1 MPNSYVDYSSATSDQ
16 VDNGFIFAFPF
27 LSDDEGNPLIDVY
40 VEGVKLASNLFTIS
54 SNGSTTKAVINAGS
68 VVAGNAVKV
77 ARNSSTEDPLVDFV
91 DGSVLTEDT
100 LDLSYKHGFYL
111 SQEAAEGSGGQLLS
125 KKGGTDFDAE
135 ENKITNLADPTD
147 AQDAAT
153 KAYVDTQDNAVKAEL
168 NATIDALTLA
178 DFTGNA
184 LDKDLDVNG
193 YRLVNVG
200 NPLNATDGVNKQY
213 VAGVADQLS
222 LGTGNPPGVSKF
234 TGTGSQTDFVL
245 TFSSNHS
252 NSSAYLVT
260 LDGVVQD
267 PADYSL
273 VGGTNDI
280 RFTTPPALGV
290 EIIVIERGYR
300 NAFSEIPSDYDYGTI
315 APSAQFNYDYGVGLV
330 AVTAF
335 VDNGLVSGSIANF
348 IDYGSNFFESF
359 ATVFSY
365 GNLI

>member
-1 MPNSYVDYSSATSDQ
+1 MPVSYVDYASAIPDQVANGFVVTFKYLSTSDG
-16 VDNGFIFAFPF
+16 V
-27 LSDDEGNPLIDVY
+27 PLIDVY
-40 VEGVKLASNLFTIS
+40 VEGVKIDRNLFTIVVD
-54 SNGSTTKAVINAGS
+54 GSTTKAVINAGS

-91 DGSVLTEDT
+91 DGSVLTEDV

-111 SQEAAEGSGGQLLS
+111 SQEAAEGSGGELLS

-153 KAYVDTQDNAVKAEL
+153 KAYVDTQDDAVKAEL

-178 DFTGNA
+178 DFTGNS
-184 LDKDLDVNG
+184 LDQDLDVNG
-193 YRLVNVG
+193 YRLVDVG

-213 VAGVADQLS
+213 VTGVADQLS

>member
-1 MPNSYVDYSSATSDQ
+1 MPISYVDYASASPDQ
-16 VDNGFIFAFPF
+16 VDNGFEVTFEY
-27 LSDDEGNPLIDVY
+27 LSDSTGVPLIDVY
-40 VEGVKLASNLFTIS
+40 VEGVKIDRNLFTIVVD
-54 SNGSTTKAVINAGS
+54 GSTTKAVINAGS

-111 SQEAAEGSGGQLLS
+111 SQEAAEGSGGELLS

-178 DFTGNA
+178 DFTGNS
-184 LDKDLDVNG
+184 LDQDLDVNG
-193 YRLVNVG
+193 YRLVHVG

-234 TGTGSQTDFVL
+234 TGTGSKTDFVL

>member
-1 MPNSYVDYSSATSDQ
+1 MPVSYVDYASATPDQ
-16 VDNGFIFAFPF
+16 VANGFVVTFKY
-27 LSDDEGNPLIDVY
+27 LSTSDGVPLIDVY
-40 VEGVKLASNLFTIS
+40 VEGVKIDRNLFTIVVED
-54 SNGSTTKAVINAGS
+54 STTKAVINAGS
-68 VVAGNAVKV
+68 VAVGNSVKV
-77 ARNSSTEDPLVDFV
+77 VRNSSTEEELVNFV
-91 DGSVLTEDT
+91 DGSVLTEDV
-100 LDLSYKHGFYL
+100 LDLGYKHGFYL
-111 SQEAAEGSGGQLLS
+111 SQEAAEGSGGELLS
-125 KKGGTDFDAE
+125 KKGGTNYDADGV
-135 ENKITNLADPTD
+135 KITDLADPTD

-153 KAYVDTQDNAVKAEL
+153 KNYVDTQDNAVKAEL

-184 LDKDLDVNG
+184 LDQDLDVNG
-193 YRLVNVG
+193 YRLVDVG

-234 TGTGSQTDFVL
+234 TGTGSKTDFVL

>member
-111 SQEAAEGSGGQLLS
+111 SQEAAEGSGGELLS
-125 KKGGTDFDAE
+125 KRGGTDFDAE

-153 KAYVDTQDNAVKAEL
+153 KAYVDTQDDAVKAEL

-234 TGTGSQTDFVL
+234 TGTGSDTDFVL

>member
-68 VVAGNAVKV
+68 VVAGNTVKV
-77 ARNSSTEDPLVDFV
+77 ARNSSTEDPLVNFV
-91 DGSVLTEDT
+91 DGSVLTEDV

-153 KAYVDTQDNAVKAEL
+153 KAYVDTQDDAVKAEL

-178 DFTGNA
+178 DFTGNS
-184 LDKDLDVNG
+184 LDQDLDVNG
-193 YRLVNVG
+193 YRLVDVG

-222 LGTGNPPGVSKF
+222 LGTGNPPGVSRF
-234 TGTGSQTDFVL
+234 TGTGSKTDFVL

>member
-68 VVAGNAVKV
+68 VVAGNSVKV
-77 ARNSSTEDPLVDFV
+77 ARNSSTEEELVNFV
-91 DGSVLTEDT
+91 DGSVLTEDV

-111 SQEAAEGSGGQLLS
+111 SQEAAEGSGGELLS

-153 KAYVDTQDNAVKAEL
+153 KAYVDTQDDAVKAEL

-178 DFTGNA
+178 DFTGNS

-193 YRLVNVG
+193 YRLVDVG

-335 VDNGLVSGSIANF
+335 VDNGLISGTIANF

-359 ATVFSY
+359 GTVFSY

>member
-16 VDNGFIFAFPF
+16 VDNGFIFAFPY

-77 ARNSSTEDPLVDFV
+77 VRNSSTEEELVNFV
-91 DGSVLTEDT
+91 DGSVLTEDV

-111 SQEAAEGSGGQLLS
+111 SQEAAEGSGGELLS
-125 KKGGTDFDAE
+125 KKGGTDYDAE

-178 DFTGNA
+178 DFTGNS
-184 LDKDLDVNG
+184 LDQDLDVNG
-193 YRLVNVG
+193 YRLVHVG

-234 TGTGSQTDFVL
+234 TGTGSKTDFVL

>member
-77 ARNSSTEDPLVDFV
+77 VRNSSTEDPLVDFV

-147 AQDAAT
+147 TQDAAT
-153 KAYVDTQDNAVKAEL
+153 KAYVDTQDDAVKAEL

-178 DFTGNA
+178 DFTGNS
-184 LDKDLDVNG
+184 LDQDLDVNG
-193 YRLVNVG
+193 YRLVDVG

>member
-68 VVAGNAVKV
+68 VVAGNSVKV
-77 ARNSSTEDPLVDFV
+77 ARNSSTEEELVNFV

-153 KAYVDTQDNAVKAEL
+153 KSYVDTQDNAVKAEL

-178 DFTGNA
+178 DFTGNS

-234 TGTGSQTDFVL
+234 TGTGSHTDFVL

-348 IDYGSNFFESF
+348 LDYGSNFFESF